1 MGIST
6 PSSTVNIFQTVLST
20 QFLTKS
26 FIVVD
31 SATKSYNLGSFTAIT
46 SDVVL
51 VNGLFQV
58 SGLLNSYTLVGTD
71 IIFNADTILSVGADI
86 VVYFDGL
93 V

>member
-6 PSSTVNIFQTVLST
+6 PANTVNIFQTVLST
-20 QFLTKS
+20 QFQTKT
-26 FIVVD
+26 FTVVN
-31 SATKSYNLGSFTAIT
+31 ANTKIYDLGSFSSIT

-51 VNGLFQV
+51 VNGLFQA
-58 SGLLNSYTLVGTD
+58 SGPFNSYTLVGTD
-71 IIFNADTILSVGADI
+71 IIFNEDTILSVGAEI